1 MEKVKKK
8 KKDKKKKKKHKKE
21 KKKKKDASSS
31 ESGSSD
37 DEPKWIEKGGDEPA
51 PKDKPVAGPTLQ
63 RDDWMAA
70 PLVTDIIP
78 TVTREELRRRKKEEE
93 EKNKPQA
100 ANLLEQPG
108 QHSRELNPYWKGGGT
123 GLPENKPT
131 AAATPPVAAGD
142 GGLSWLRKAYDRCK
156 QQAKDE
162 GRSLEDIAAERY
174 GSLEKLESMIREAEG
189 TRGQQKGGNYS
200 GRGGYTQ
207 RPSRDE
213 RRRPRSRSRSPPH
226 RDSRDRAKNSDRDDW
241 RRDDDRRSG
250 RDDRNGDRR
259 RRGSDSDDGETKRDR
274 RPRDNYGS
282 SSSHD
287 SHREGDRRADRPRFM
302 RPREDGGDER
312 EAPRSR
318 RTFMKPGDDPD
329 GGQRVSSSS
338 SLKGRFAR
346 PVDSDE
352 EGDSKRPE
360 HSRGGDVRGGR
371 REERGGGGGWRK
383 PEFKQQEKQ
392 EKARERSSAGSQK
405 RKKSPASSSS
415 SSSSD
420 SSSSESEVE
429 EQAPSRDE
437 APPVRILS
445 EDEMNALGAKILR
458 AELMGDEDLAQQL
471 KTQLEQAQKAKE
483 AGLASRPQGSQGAA
497 GKIKD
502 DDDKVVVL
510 TRTGRDGMVRPLPE
524 QEYDAEKGGKKRRK
538 KKNVETHAKGG
549 ERTRYFDDD
558 DKHDLKTLVQME
570 KLGTAEDQNMMFA
583 RLAGRSAE
591 QTNDDFQVDD
601 VFLSKAA
608 RQQSAAKAEEK
619 ERSKAIFEHRKVSV
633 AMDKCQFCFSKVP
646 KHLIIAIGSKVYL
659 SLPAHRSLTPG
670 HCLIVPMQH
679 VSAATALDEDVWQEI
694 QMFRKALVR
703 MFKDQDQDLVV
714 METSMHLKHFPH
726 MCIEC
731 VPLEQ
736 EVGDLAPIY
745 FKKAVMEAGP
755 EWASNKKL
763 VDLSKKDVRHSVPK
777 GFPYFSVDFGLQG
790 GYAHVI
796 EDEKSFP
803 AYFGRE
809 IVGGM
814 IDAEPTLW
822 RKPHREGFE
831 DQRRKVL
838 EFEQWWKPYDWTQ
851 QLNKD
856 G

>member
-1 MEKVKKK
+1 MAVPYQNFRSSTQINVEREGLREAREAVLKKVKSDYEKAEK
-8 KKDKKKKKKHKKE
+8 RREKARLAGEGTWMLSSVSDRIEKE
-21 KKKKKDASSS
+21 QK
-31 ESGSSD
+31 SD

-78 TVTREELRRRKKEEE
+78 T
-93 EKNKPQA
+93 A

-352 EGDSKRPE
+352 EGDS
-360 HSRGGDVRGGR
+360 
-371 REERGGGGGWRK
+371 
-383 PEFKQQEKQ
+383 
-392 EKARERSSAGSQK
+392 
-405 RKKSPASSSS
+405 

-524 QEYDAEKGGKKRRK
+524 QDVLHDSLT
-538 KKNVETHAKGG
+538 VETHAKGG